1 MLVEA
6 FFLNGSRLRAQGAQG
21 RVYGPIPVPSKLLYC
36 RLPGLLSTTLSLS
49 LDSVVHILAF
59 SASPLTIR
67 SPECQVLGVSTER
80 EKQNVRLFET
90 YLCIPATRLAHAS
103 GHPQSMAMLESPC
116 AAPMEQLLLL
126 IHTEFQCAL

>member
-1 MLVEA
+1 MEA
-6 FFLNGSRLRAQGAQG
+6 DLEPREPRSGYMGQSQ
-21 RVYGPIPVPSKLLYC
+21 C
-36 RLPGLLSTTLSLS
+36 LLSFSTVGSLVSYPHLSLS
-49 LDSVVHILAF
+49 LDPVVHVLAF

-67 SPECQVLGVSTER
+67 SPECQVLGVSTEK
-80 EKQNVRLFET
+80 EKQSVRLFET
-90 YLCIPATRLAHAS
+90 YLCILATRLAHAS

>member
-6 FFLNGSRLRAQGAQG
+6 FFLNGSRLRAQGDQV

-36 RLPGLLSTTLSLS
+36 RLPGLLSTPLSLS
-49 LDSVVHILAF
+49 LDPVVHILAV
-59 SASPLTIR
+59 SASFLTIR
-67 SPECQVLGVSTER
+67 SPECQVFRVSTER
-80 EKQNVRLFET
+80 EQNVRLFET